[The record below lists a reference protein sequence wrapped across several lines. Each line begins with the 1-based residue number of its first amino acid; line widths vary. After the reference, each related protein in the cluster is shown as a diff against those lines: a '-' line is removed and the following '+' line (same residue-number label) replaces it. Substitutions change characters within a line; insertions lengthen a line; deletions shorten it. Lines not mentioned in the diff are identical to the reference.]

1 MNTTYR
7 MQRALLTVA
16 IMVAPGI
23 VVGAS
28 LNCSKASTSV
38 EKTICAS
45 KALSHL
51 DEQLAQAYE
60 SVLLL
65 SDNPD
70 RVKRQQQE
78 WLRHVRD
85 QCQDETC
92 LQGAYEHRLA
102 QLAAA
107 QQVIWQSFRDTR
119 LGIEFSYPSNR
130 TVKIGCHGSQNCIA
144 LIGTPMPHSDYL
156 MAFEVFDGDLETVA
170 GEKAVFE
177 KKNDGWIA
185 KGRFGEHQVVPL
197 TGPGWQGLKAIV
209 DCGISDR
216 QGFHAGA
223 GECLWVV
230 LSNGKRS
237 VVVDT
242 QGMVGNDAVSMRSIQ
257 TIRFSK

>member
-1 MNTTYR
+1 MKTIHRT
-7 MQRALLTVA
+7 QRALLTIA
-16 IMVAPGI
+16 IMVIPGI

-28 LNCSKASTSV
+28 FNCLKASTSV

-45 KALSHL
+45 KVLSNL

-60 SVLLL
+60 SAIQS

-78 WLRHVRD
+78 WLRKVRD
-85 QCQDETC
+85 QCQDEAC

-102 QLAAA
+102 QLAAT
-107 QQVIWQSFRDTR
+107 QQVKWQSFRDTR

-130 TVKIGCHGSQNCIA
+130 QVKIGCHGSQNCIA
-144 LIGTPMPHSDYL
+144 LIGKPMPHSVYL

-170 GEKAVFE
+170 VEHAVFA

-185 KGRFGEHQVVPL
+185 RGRFGEYQVVPL
-197 TGPGWQGLKAIV
+197 SGPDWQGLKSIV
-209 DCGISDR
+209 DCGISDSK
-216 QGFHAGA
+216 GFHAGA
-223 GECLWVV
+223 GECMWVV

-242 QGMVGNDAVSMRSIQ
+242 QGIVGIDEASMRSIQ
-257 TIRFSK
+257 AVRFSK